1 LNKPPDEHPT
11 TSLKVKSNSN
21 ENVLEKAP
29 FNPLGLPMTIA
40 TALPQMST
48 LHEPTLKT
56 KIKKPTDQK
65 SDGANKSYNDG
76 SFEFKPDLSNL
87 ANSSNKTLQKTPS
100 NLSIS
105 STDSQSK
112 LIKKNKTPKLLNESI
127 ESLKLKMQT
136 PDSLSRPKKP
146 SQQQQTPQSS
156 KTYNETIFTPIVTSS
171 NNTGNSGSSSSAK
184 KSKISPK
191 SDKSSETTSSNQ
203 SASVSSSSSN
213 ANSRASMKIIG
224 KVVQEIHVGS
234 NQQWACPACN
244 IADDS
249 VPMIGC
255 DSCDDWYHMNCVGL
269 TKAPPK
275 NQSWYCNKC
284 GAVISF
290 STRSFF
296 FNLNDFKSF
305 QTYFFFFLAKMV

>member
-1 LNKPPDEHPT
+1 MNKPPDEHPT
-11 TSLKVKSNSN
+11 TSLKVKSNTN
-21 ENVLEKAP
+21 ENLFEKGT

-48 LHEPTLKT
+48 LHDSTLKT

-65 SDGANKSYNDG
+65 TDGANRSYNEG
-76 SFEFKPDLSNL
+76 SFDLSNL
-87 ANSSNKTLQKTPS
+87 PTSSNKTLQKTPS
-100 NLSIS
+100 NVSIG
-105 STDSQSK
+105 STDAQSK

-127 ESLKLKMQT
+127 ENLKLKMQT
-136 PDSLSRPKKP
+136 PDSSSKPKKP
-146 SQQQQTPQSS
+146 SQQQTPQSS
-156 KTYNETIFTPIVTSS
+156 KAYNETIFTPIVTTSS
-171 NNTGNSGSSSSAK
+171 TASNAGSSSSTK

-203 SASVSSSSSN
+203 SASVSSGSN

-255 DSCDDWYHMNCVGL
+255 DSCDDWYHMKCVGL

-284 GAVISF
+284 GAD
-290 STRSFF
+290 
-296 FNLNDFKSF
+296 NG
-305 QTYFFFFLAKMV
+305 

>member
-1 LNKPPDEHPT
+1 MT
-11 TSLKVKSNSN
+11 TSLKVKSNTN
-21 ENVLEKAP
+21 ENMLEKGP
-29 FNPLGLPMTIA
+29 FNSLGLPMTIA

-48 LHEPTLKT
+48 LNDAALKT
-56 KIKKPTDQK
+56 KIKKSTDQK
-65 SDGANKSYNDG
+65 LDVANKSYTDG
-76 SFEFKPDLSNL
+76 SFEFKPDLSNT
-87 ANSSNKTLQKTPS
+87 AINSNKTLQKTPS
-100 NLSIS
+100 NLSLS
-105 STDSQSK
+105 STDSQAK

-136 PDSLSRPKKP
+136 PDNSSKPKKP
-146 SQQQQTPQSS
+146 AQQQTPQSS
-156 KTYNETIFTPIVTSS
+156 KTYNETIFTPVVTTSS
-171 NNTGNSGSSSSAK
+171 TPSNPSSSSAK

-191 SDKSSETTSSNQ
+191 FEKSSELSSSNQ
-203 SASVSSSSSN
+203 MASVPSGSN
-213 ANSRASMKIIG
+213 TSSRASMKIIG

-284 GAVISF
+284 GAD
-290 STRSFF
+290 
-296 FNLNDFKSF
+296 NG
-305 QTYFFFFLAKMV
+305 